1 MKVAIASDHG
11 GFCQKDRMVSY
22 LRSLGVEVEDFGPAS
37 EERVDYPDYAD
48 KVARAVAV
56 GEVDRGV
63 LLCGTGLGMAL
74 TADKIP
80 GIRAVAV
87 QTPEFA
93 HLAREHNDANVV
105 CLSGRFV
112 DPEVNEEV
120 LKEFMTTDFAGG
132 RHAVRV
138 QKIMEEDDR

>member
-1 MKVAIASDHG
+1 MKVAVASDHAG
-11 GFCQKDRMVSY
+11 YCQKDHIINY
-22 LRSLGVEVEDFGPAS
+22 LRSLDAEVTDYGPDS
-37 EERVDYPDYAD
+37 DQRVDYPDYAD
-48 KVARAVAV
+48 KVARAVAS
-56 GEVDRGV
+56 GEADCGV

-74 TADKIP
+74 TADKVA

-93 HLAREHNDANVV
+93 RLSRQHNDANVV

-112 DPEVNEEV
+112 EPAVNELIV
-120 LKEFMTTDFAGG
+120 KEFLETDFSGG

-138 QKIMEEDDR
+138 QKIMDEDKR

>member
-1 MKVAIASDHG
+1 MKVAVASDHAG
-11 GFCQKDRMVSY
+11 YCQKDHIINY
-22 LRSLGVEVEDFGPAS
+22 LRSLDAEVIDYGPDS
-37 EERVDYPDYAD
+37 DQRVDYPDYAD
-48 KVARAVAV
+48 KVARAVAS
-56 GEVDRGV
+56 GEADCGV

-74 TADKIP
+74 TADKVA

-93 HLAREHNDANVV
+93 RLSRQHNDANVV

-112 DPEVNEEV
+112 EPAVNEQIVKVFLE
-120 LKEFMTTDFAGG
+120 TDFSGG

-138 QKIMEEDDR
+138 QKIMDEDKR